1 MNYLILATKISLIIS
16 LINMAI
22 NIIDFTINQRHEY
35 KDNLLQIISLGFIP
49 IINIL
54 MLFATLDDL
63 IFGDDEDDD
72 IWNKQ
77 S

>member
-1 MNYLILATKISLIIS
+1 
-16 LINMAI
+16 MAI

-35 KDNLLQIISLGFIP
+35 KDNLLQIIFLGFIP

-63 IFGDDEDDD
+63 IFGDEEDDD
-72 IWNKQ
+72 IWNK
-77 S
+77 

>member
-1 MNYLILATKISLIIS
+1 
-16 LINMAI
+16 MAI

>member
-1 MNYLILATKISLIIS
+1 
-16 LINMAI
+16 MAI

-63 IFGDDEDDD
+63 IFGDEDDD

>member
-1 MNYLILATKISLIIS
+1 
-16 LINMAI
+16 MAI
-22 NIIDFTINQRHEY
+22 NIIDFSINQRHEY
-35 KDNLLQIISLGFIP
+35 KDNLLQIIFLGFIP

-63 IFGDDEDDD
+63 MFGDDEEDDD

>member
-1 MNYLILATKISLIIS
+1 
-16 LINMAI
+16 MAI

-35 KDNLLQIISLGFIP
+35 KDNLLQIIFLGFIP

-63 IFGDDEDDD
+63 IFGDEDDD